1 MFTIRNRLFTLAGT
15 TSAPSSYQY
24 LSGPWS
30 SMAEFRCKQGDTS
43 GLNTACTGSTC
54 RHTHGRIIM
63 AMNATDRLKTVT
75 IGAMSAA
82 KTLGQQAGEQPTR
95 TIVEMSIVE
104 GIMAEWPA
112 MALVLQR
119 DLA

>member
-1 MFTIRNRLFTLAGT
+1 
-15 TSAPSSYQY
+15 
-24 LSGPWS
+24 
-30 SMAEFRCKQGDTS
+30 
-43 GLNTACTGSTC
+43 
-54 RHTHGRIIM
+54 M

-104 GIMAEWPA
+104 GIMAEGFVG
-112 MALVLQR
+112 MC
-119 DLA
+119 